1 MRLLDGTA
9 VRALL
14 DPDALVEA
22 VATALVDLST
32 GRACV
37 PPRVAAQVGE
47 IGLLAA
53 MPAYS
58 QTLDVVAA
66 KLLTVYPGNAAVDRP
81 THQAVIAVFA
91 PEDGTLRAL
100 MDGDQVTADR
110 TAAASAL
117 SVRALA
123 RPDARVL
130 AVLGTGPQAQ
140 AHARYVAR
148 VQPFEEIRIGG
159 RDPHKV
165 AALVDDLAGH
175 GLAARGCAIDE
186 ALRDADVVCAATS
199 TLRPLVGVDGLPD
212 GAHVVSVGYVPEGRE
227 VDAALLTRAQLVV
240 EHRATTLA
248 PFPVGSNDLAEL
260 VERGKIH
267 PDVVVELG
275 EVLCGLRPGRAWE
288 DQPTVYKSVGVGVL
302 DAAAA
307 AVVLAAAERKGVGH
321 EPAPEGP

>member
-1 MRLLDGTA
+1 MRLLDRAA

-22 VATALVDLST
+22 VATAMIDLST
-32 GRACV
+32 GRASV
-37 PPRVAAQVGE
+37 PPRVAARVGE

-58 QTLDVVAA
+58 GTLGVVAA
-66 KLLTVYPGNAAVDRP
+66 KLLTVYPGNGAVDRP
-81 THQAVIAVFA
+81 SHQAVIAVFA
-91 PEDGTLRAL
+91 PEDGSLRAL
-100 MDGDQVTADR
+100 MDGDVVTADR

-123 RPDARVL
+123 RSDARVL
-130 AVLGTGPQAQ
+130 AVLGTGPQARS
-140 AHARYVAR
+140 HALFVAPTR
-148 VQPFEEIRIGG
+148 PFEEIRVGG

-165 AALVDDLAGH
+165 ADLVEDLARQGVV
-175 GLAARGCAIDE
+175 ARGCTIDG

-199 TLRPLVGVDGLPD
+199 TLRPLVDLESVAP

-227 VDAALLTRAQLVV
+227 VDPALLTRSQLVV
-240 EHRATTLA
+240 EHRETALA

-260 VERGKIH
+260 VARGKIH
-267 PDVVVELG
+267 PDAVDELG
-275 EVLCGLRPGRAWE
+275 EILCGLRPGRTAD
-288 DQPTVYKSVGVGVL
+288 DQPTVYKSVGVAVQ

-307 AVVLAAAERKGVGH
+307 AVVLAAAERTGAGV
-321 EPAPEGP
+321 ELAL

>member
-1 MRLLDGTA
+1 MRLLDRAA
-9 VRALL
+9 VRSLL

-32 GRACV
+32 GRASV

-47 IGLLAA
+47 VGILAA

-58 QTLDVVAA
+58 ETLGVVAA
-66 KLLTVYPGNAAVDRP
+66 KLLTLYPGNDSLGLP
-81 THQAVIAVFA
+81 THQALVAVFA
-91 PEDGTLRAL
+91 PEDGTLRAV
-100 MDGDQVTADR
+100 MDGDVITADR

-130 AVLGTGPQAQ
+130 AVLGTGPQAR
-140 AHARYVAR
+140 AHARYVAPMR
-148 VQPFEEIRIGG
+148 PFEEVRIGG
-159 RDPHKV
+159 RDPMKV
-165 AALVDDLAGH
+165 AAVVDDLAAH
-175 GLAARGCAIDE
+175 GVPARACSIEE
-186 ALRDADVVCAATS
+186 ALHDADVVCAATS
-199 TLRPLVGVDGLPD
+199 TLRPLVGPDGLPD
-212 GAHVVSVGYVPEGRE
+212 GVHVVSVGLRPEGRE

-248 PFPVGSNDLAEL
+248 PYPVGSNDLVEL

-275 EVLCGLRPGRAWE
+275 EILCDLRPGRTWD

-307 AVVLAAAERKGVGH
+307 AVVLEAAERTGAGA
-321 EPAPEGP
+321 ETTL

>member
-1 MRLLDGTA
+1 MRLLDRAA

-22 VATALVDLST
+22 VSQGLVDLST
-32 GRACV
+32 GRASV
-37 PPRVAAQVGE
+37 PPRVAAWIGE
-47 IGLLAA
+47 VGLLAA

-58 QTLDVVAA
+58 ETLGVATA
-66 KLLTVYPGNAAVDRP
+66 KLLTVYPGNAAVDLP
-81 THQAVIAVFA
+81 VHQALVAVFA

-100 MDGDQVTADR
+100 MDGDLITADR

-130 AVLGTGPQAQ
+130 AVLGTGPQAR
-140 AHARYVAR
+140 AHARYVAPTR
-148 VQPFEEIRIGG
+148 PFEEVRIGG

-165 AALVDDLAGH
+165 AALVDELAGQ
-175 GLAARGCAIDE
+175 GLAARGCTIDA
-186 ALRDADVVCAATS
+186 ALRDADVICAATS
-199 TLRPLVGVDGLPD
+199 TLRPLVGADGLPD
-212 GAHVVSVGYVPEGRE
+212 GAHVASVGYVPEGRE
-227 VDAALLTRAQLVV
+227 VDAAVLTRAQLVV
-240 EHRATTLA
+240 EHRATALA

-275 EVLCGLRPGRAWE
+275 EVLCGLRPGRAGD
-288 DQPTVYKSVGVGVL
+288 DQPTVFKSVGVGVL

-307 AVVLAAAERKGVGH
+307 AVVLAAAERTGAGAEV
-321 EPAPEGP
+321 AL